1 MPWHDLGVGDDP
13 VLEALDELV
22 EVGRSN
28 VVAWMGVMARVDEVR
43 ALRSQGI
50 AYTDMSLA
58 EGVSIIEAVGTNQER
73 LTAAAARFRRVSV
86 KQLHDDGMAPAA
98 IARAFGVSRQRVAA
112 LLSEDSHPEN
122 AATAIDT

>member
-1 MPWHDLGVGDDP
+1 
-13 VLEALDELV
+13 
-22 EVGRSN
+22 
-28 VVAWMGVMARVDEVR
+28 MGVMARVDEVR

-73 LTAAAARFRRVSV
+73 LTAAAARFRRASV

-112 LLSEDSHPEN
+112 LLGEDSHAGE
-122 AATAIDT
+122 AATAIDE